1 MKIRN
6 PQQAMRLVLAMVPE
20 ERLSEGLFMKLSVS
34 DNIAVTNYKNT
45 SRLCVVN
52 EKNKDAIA
60 EKYAHDLNIKLHSIR
75 QRASTLSG
83 GNQQKVVISKCLNAR
98 TRVLMLDEPSR
109 GIDVGA

>member
-1 MKIRN
+1 
-6 PQQAMRLVLAMVPE
+6 
-20 ERLSEGLFMKLSVS
+20 MKLSVS

-109 GIDVGA
+109 GIDVGAKEEIYAIIRQLAGQGVGISGVLLGI